1 MADEKQD
8 EVSKANTF
16 SAKAEAKPK
25 DVKKDSAEVDS
36 RQHSSSKAGAN
47 QQTVKAPQQAR
58 AGSESTPAEVVQV
71 MGRSGVKG
79 VVQVRCKVIEGRDAG
94 KVLMRNILGP
104 VRVGDILMLR
114 ETEME
119 SAGGFEPR

>member
-1 MADEKQD
+1 MAEEKIA
-8 EVSKANTF
+8 EKP
-16 SAKAEAKPK
+16 KEAKK
-25 DVKKDSAEVDS
+25 DQAVAT
-36 RQHSSSKAGAN
+36 

-71 MGRSGVKG
+71 LGRSGVKG
-79 VVQVRCKVIEGRDAG
+79 VVQVRCKVLDGRDTG
-94 KVLMRNILGP
+94 KVLMRNLLGP